1 MNQQTYTPPQID
13 LSSFYTPHQG
23 TEWNKG
29 QAYLHFDVDAKVK
42 VLKVGRR
49 WGKSRFAF
57 WEMMRRYVEALN
69 IPVPNSLVPPF
80 HAWIVVPS
88 FPQAR
93 QTWNE
98 LLSFI
103 PKEVRAVRGVHMEE
117 MYIELKGS
125 EYRPWG
131 LIEVKSAANVEG
143 LQTAGLDF
151 LWVQEAQDIPDKAF
165 EKVLPTLRSPNRMG
179 YAVFEGIPA
188 LWSDHWFQKA
198 FSAAERGR
206 RGYHAFHAT
215 AFDNPMLTEGQI
227 EEIESDK
234 EILPDRA
241 WRRMYLAEFSDEAG
255 YFKNVENCI
264 SGDLLT
270 GTVPGARYVG
280 GLDLGRKRDASVLH
294 ILDASERKVV
304 FHYTWD
310 EGESWPLQR
319 ESVTRMVND
328 WGLERIVVDASSFG
342 GDIFTQELIEAGI
355 PVEPFQITWT
365 SRTPLLETLA
375 VALERESIHFPPIPP
390 LLRQLRA
397 FQHRKMSSGNVKLE
411 APPGEHDDEVFA
423 LALGLTAC
431 DPAQEVAAAMRRY
444 GRRGS
449 YVPTQSEAHNGAPE
463 GRGAMFMRERISEK
477 VRQRAEAV
485 GVE

>member
-1 MNQQTYTPPQID
+1 MTQSTLTAPPQID
-13 LSSFYTPHQG
+13 LSRFYTPHQG
-23 TEWNKG
+23 TTWEKG
-29 QAYLHFDVDAKVK
+29 QAFLHFDVEAKVK
-42 VLKVGRR
+42 VLRVGRR

-57 WEMMRRYVEALN
+57 WELMRRYVEALQT
-69 IPVPNSLVPPF
+69 PAPESLVPPF

-103 PKEVRAVRGVHMEE
+103 PKEVRTPRGVHVEE
-117 MYIELKGS
+117 MYIEMRGS
-125 EYRPWG
+125 TVRPWG

-151 LWVQEAQDIPDKAF
+151 LWVQEAQDVPDKAF
-165 EKVLPTLRSPNRMG
+165 EKLLPTLRSPGRMG

-188 LWSDHWFQKA
+188 LWADHWFQKVYA
-198 FSAAERGR
+198 AAERGR
-206 RGYHAFHAT
+206 KGYFAFHAT
-215 AFDNPMLTEGQI
+215 AFENPMLTHEQM
-227 EEIESDK
+227 EEIEDDK

-255 YFKNVENCI
+255 YFKNIQNCI
-264 SGDLLT
+264 AGDLHT
-270 GTVPGARYVG
+270 EPIPGGRYVG

-294 ILDASERKVV
+294 VLDAVERKVV
-304 FHYTWD
+304 FHHSWD

-319 ESVTRMVND
+319 EAVIRMTAE
-328 WGLERIVVDASSFG
+328 WELERLVVDASTLG
-342 GDIFTQELIEAGI
+342 GDIFTSELIEAGLPI
-355 PVEPFQITWT
+355 EPFQITWT
-365 SRTPLLETLA
+365 SRTPLLESLA
-375 VALERESIHFPPIPP
+375 VSLERETIHFPPIPV
-390 LLRQLRA
+390 LLRQLRG
-397 FQHRKMSSGNVKLE
+397 FQHRKTYSGNVKLE

-423 LALGLTAC
+423 LALALTAC

-449 YVPTQSEAHNGAPE
+449 YMPSQDEAQNGGGGKYAAQQ
-463 GRGAMFMRERISEK
+463 RSRIGAKVAERAAAI
-477 VRQRAEAV
+477 